1 MLSKIDEIPS
11 EADLLPFG
19 FQDDIGIERQGIFH
33 CPHLSHIPDE
43 DAEQPKNVWTQNL
56 NNRS

>member
-19 FQDDIGIERQGIFH
+19 FQDDIGIDSVSHVGIFH
-33 CPHLSHIPDE
+33 CPHISHIPDE
-43 DAEQPKNVWTQNL
+43 DAEQPKNV
-56 NNRS
+56 